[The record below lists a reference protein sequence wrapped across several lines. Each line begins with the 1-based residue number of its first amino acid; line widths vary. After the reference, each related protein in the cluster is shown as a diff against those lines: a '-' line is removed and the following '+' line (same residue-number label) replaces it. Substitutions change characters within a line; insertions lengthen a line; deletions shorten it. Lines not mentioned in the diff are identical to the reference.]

1 MLDIMGFHIIAEIG
15 SNWEGNVELGK
26 EFIKKASEAGADSVK
41 FQMWRAGDLYD
52 ESHPSWNEIKESEL
66 TEHKAVELKKYAD
79 QLGIDWF
86 CSVFYPESID
96 ILEKINVKF
105 YKIASRTSTL
115 KDKFAVE
122 TIEKLSLIEKPIF
135 ISTGEGA
142 NKIKIA
148 ELLKNKKF
156 EFTYCVSKYPTKDD
170 EIDWKQILNY
180 NFFSDHTLG
189 ITIPI
194 VFGVLKNGEKNNIF
208 IEKHVKLESS
218 KGPDAEFSISFS
230 EMSELVSHLR
240 RIEKLNIISG

>member
-1 MLDIMGFHIIAEIG
+1 MVFHIIAEIG

-41 FQMWRAGDLYD
+41 FQMWRAVDLYD
-52 ESHPSWNEIKESEL
+52 ESHPSWNEIKKSEL
-66 TEHKAVELKKYAD
+66 TEDKAIELKRYAD
-79 QLGIDWF
+79 QIGIGWF
-86 CSVFYPESID
+86 CSVFYPEAID

-122 TIEKLSLIEKPIF
+122 TIEKLSSTEKPIF

-142 NKIKIA
+142 NKTKIT

-156 EFTYCVSKYPTKDD
+156 DFTYCISKYPTKDD
-170 EIDWKQILNY
+170 EIDWKQILDY
-180 NFFSDHTLG
+180 DFFSDHTLG

-194 VFGVLKNGEKNNIF
+194 VFGVLKNGKKNDIF
-208 IEKHVKLESS
+208 IEKHVKLDSS
-218 KGPDAEFSISFS
+218 KGPDAEFSISFNKL
-230 EMSELVSHLR
+230 SELIDHLR
-240 RIEKLNIISG
+240 RIQKLNIIS